1 MDPREAIGKFM
12 AAMEAMKDEDLFTEE
27 GWQKCVDALQF
38 IPEQQRAG
46 FLGQFVLVATQM

>member
-12 AAMEAMKDEDLFTEE
+12 AAMEAMKDDDLFTEE